1 MMLALRER
9 GIGSQVHYIPVPYQ
23 PYYRQKGLAQGSWP
37 HAEHY
42 YREAL
47 TIPLYFGM
55 SDADV
60 ATVIAGVTDLVS
72 GAQRRALSA
81 SG

>member
-1 MMLALRER
+1 
-9 GIGSQVHYIPVPYQ
+9 
-23 PYYRQKGLAQGSWP
+23 
-37 HAEHY
+37 
-42 YREAL
+42 
-47 TIPLYFGM
+47 
-55 SDADV
+55 V

>member
-1 MMLALRER
+1 
-9 GIGSQVHYIPVPYQ
+9 
-23 PYYRQKGLAQGSWP
+23 
-37 HAEHY
+37 
-42 YREAL
+42 
-47 TIPLYFGM
+47 M